1 MTQDQKLL
9 LSIVLLPALADILE
23 DVPMKQQAKMRQQAV
38 INAIRSQDR
47 MYMNDTE
54 IDVIDQQIEL
64 QRLFRVWCEETF
76 KNEENGK

>member
-9 LSIVLLPALADILE
+9 LSICLLPALADKLE
-23 DVPMKQQAKMRQQAV
+23 DVPMKHQAKMRQQAV

-54 IDVIDQQIEL
+54 LDVIEQQIEL
-64 QRLFRVWCEETF
+64 QRMFRVWCEGVF
-76 KNEENGK
+76 NEN

>member
-23 DVPMKQQAKMRQQAV
+23 DVPMKHQAKMRQQAV

-64 QRLFRVWCEETF
+64 QRLFRVWCEEIF
-76 KNEENGK
+76 KN